1 LLQQDAFFLKK
12 VFFAPQRYVKTK
24 YKPKK
29 IRQFFG
35 VSVLITTFA
44 TAFTFSSKAYGGALS
59 RA

>member
-1 LLQQDAFFLKK
+1 MHVFLKK

-24 YKPKK
+24 YKPKN

-44 TAFTFSSKAYGGALS
+44 TAFTFSSKAYGGALN